1 MAIPVKL
8 PVFEGPLDLLMHL
21 IEKNKIDIY
30 DIPIVEIT
38 DQYLEYV
45 HQMDHED
52 MDVTSEFLVMAAT
65 LLDIK
70 SRMLLP
76 REKDEE
82 TGEEEGDPRGG
93 PGGQPPLRNQPGG
106 KNGILVITADKG
118 LAGAYNQNVV
128 KDTLALMDRSNDYK
142 LYIVGDYGWRYFRSR
157 GSKVCEA
164 FEHSMNEPSLA
175 MARDITKELL
185 DEFDAGAFT
194 RLYVCY
200 TEYSGGMS
208 PGAAM
213 HDRLIPFDKDD
224 FVPRGDEQAAADAS
238 TVFEYEP
245 DVETVLARSIQSYLV
260 GYVYSALVNSYSS
273 EQSARMM
280 AMDAANDNAS
290 ELLASLQLEYNH
302 LRQNAITQEITEI
315 SSGARSLRSKRG

>member
-1 MAIPVKL
+1 MASTKEI
-8 PVFEGPLDLLMHL
+8 
-21 IEKNKIDIY
+21 KNR
-30 DIPIVEIT
+30 
-38 DQYLEYV
+38 
-45 HQMDHED
+45 
-52 MDVTSEFLVMAAT
+52 
-65 LLDIK
+65 IK
-70 SRMLLP
+70 SVGDTQKITNAMYLISSTKMRRARKEAEDTKPYFNLLRQEIRRMFAF
-76 REKDEE
+76 
-82 TGEEEGDPRGG
+82 GG
-93 PGGQPPLRNQPGG
+93 GLRNRYFDSNVDEAKHGG
-106 KNGILVITADKG
+106 RNGILVITADKG
-118 LAGAYNQNVV
+118 LAGAYNQSVV
-128 KDTLALMDRSNDYK
+128 KDALALMDKSEDYK

-157 GSKVCEA
+157 GSKVCET

-185 DEFDAGAFT
+185 DEFDAGAFD
-194 RLYVCY
+194 RLYVCF

-208 PGAAM
+208 AGNAM
-213 HDRLIPFDKDD
+213 HDRLIPFDRDD
-224 FVPRGDEQAAADAS
+224 FVPREGETAADAS

-245 DVETVLARSIQSYLV
+245 DVETVLNRSIQSYLV

-273 EQSARMM
+273 EQNARMM